1 MASKAVIKKA
11 YAFIHDLR
19 PLKDNPR
26 YANNPFVEKGD
37 VVGSHTWRAETFPII
52 LHDQFKEEGIDP
64 LRILELLNVHDWV
77 EIESKKVEALGF
89 RDRSAKA
96 KYEEKVLKKLLAR
109 FPREEG
115 KRMRDL
121 LTEMHNQETIEAK
134 AAKAL
139 ENLES
144 NMHVIEEVKPILDPE
159 HRQRTIDYIERRR
172 GICKTVDVLIA
183 IQLAE
188 IDKIVEENS

>member
-11 YAFIHDLR
+11 YAFVHDLR

-26 YANNPFVEKGD
+26 YTNNPFVKKGD
-37 VVGSHTWRAETFPII
+37 VVGSHTWRTETFPII
-52 LHDQFKEEGIDP
+52 LHEQFKDDGVNP
-64 LRILELLNVHDWV
+64 LRVLELLNIHDWV
-77 EIESKKVEALGF
+77 ELESKEIKALGF
-89 RDRSAKA
+89 RDRDAKA
-96 KYEEKVLKKLLAR
+96 KHEEKVLKKLLVK
-109 FPREEG
+109 FPNKDGEHVAS
-115 KRMRDL
+115 L
-121 LTEMHNQETIEAK
+121 LSEMHEQKTTESRV
-134 AAKAL
+134 AKAL

-159 HRQRTIDYIERRR
+159 HRQRTIDYIERRL